1 MAGRSSAR
9 STTSR
14 TSCGARLG
22 APTSNSSFPP
32 DAGAAHHARRGAVRK
47 GKAARSR
54 RRRKTAADLM
64 RVAVNHQRATFG
76 TLSNDPNFVDAHR
89 QPGVALDRSGAKPKQ
104 TPSEKRQL
112 ISNRNPRNGARGKGR
127 VPLVRKAYL
136 GRKRWGAAPRLLLLN
151 PKRRAR
157 LHRLPKSHFRRPGKV
172 GIGFNRLLKNSV
184 LYQGT
189 TLVGP

>member
-14 TSCGARLG
+14 TSCLSASWR
-22 APTSNSSFPP
+22 SNNQFVFPP
-32 DAGAAHHARRGAVRK
+32 DAVAAHHARRGAVRK

-89 QPGVALDRSGAKPKQ
+89 QPGVALDRSG
-104 TPSEKRQL
+104 
-112 ISNRNPRNGARGKGR
+112 
-127 VPLVRKAYL
+127 RKAEADAE
-136 GRKRWGAAPRLLLLN
+136 RKKATDLESQP
-151 PKRRAR
+151 
-157 LHRLPKSHFRRPGKV
+157 
-172 GIGFNRLLKNSV
+172 
-184 LYQGT
+184 
-189 TLVGP
+189 